1 MTLASRILAS
11 FNTKEKLN
19 PNIWTKNIEGNFML
33 RPDIRKKLLAISANF
48 LDFIDVEGLECDIDT
63 KNCTIEDITI
73 TGSIANYN
81 WSEFSDIDLHLIL
94 DFDNIDENE
103 ELVKNI
109 LNTKKNLWNSSH
121 DVTIN
126 GYEVEVYTQDS
137 KETHFSSGVYSV
149 LFNKWVVA
157 PKPEDVVEVDVNK
170 VLGKAK
176 GWMEIIDGLQ
186 NKSYE
191 LPSSDI
197 LEIIEKVKNRLK
209 KFRSCGLETG
219 GEFSYEN
226 LAFKFLRRSGY
237 LKKLFKL
244 KNKLIDNELSLN

>member
-1 MTLASRILAS
+1 MTLASRILSS
-11 FNTKEKLN
+11 FKIKENLN
-19 PNIWTKNIEGNFML
+19 PKIWTKNANGNVVL
-33 RPDIRKKLLAISANF
+33 KPDIRKKLLSISSNF
-48 LDFIDVEGLECDIDT
+48 LDFIDVEGLECNVTTKECDIQ
-63 KNCTIEDITI
+63 DITI

-103 ELVKNI
+103 GLVKNI

-149 LFNKWVVA
+149 LFNKWVVD
-157 PKPEDVVEVDVNK
+157 PKPEDVVEVDVQK
-170 VLGKAK
+170 VLDKAK

-186 NKSYE
+186 HKSYDS
-191 LPSSDI
+191 PSEDI